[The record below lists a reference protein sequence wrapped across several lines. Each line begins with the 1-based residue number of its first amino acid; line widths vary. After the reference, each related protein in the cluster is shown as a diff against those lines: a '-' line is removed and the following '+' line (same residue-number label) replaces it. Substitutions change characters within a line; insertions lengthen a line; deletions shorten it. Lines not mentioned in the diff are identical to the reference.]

1 MAQIMYKITQKCA
14 QVGLNTARHRLAF
27 REDIL
32 LHPATSSLSQHLVQV
47 NYSTD
52 PAKRPS
58 FARNLWENLKA
69 EYDKNKEMKESLSKF
84 REEAKK
90 LEESD
95 ALKEARRKFQNIE
108 GESKQSAGAF
118 KDQISGLSDKL
129 KESVEDIS
137 KHEGFKKASEF
148 TENISAKTKEASEKV
163 GKAAENISK
172 TSAYQTAS
180 SAATN
185 IKDELEGQTLGGMVY
200 KPPRVLR
207 KRKECEDV
215 SGETIQADE
224 ETVGVELHKDSKFAQ
239 SWQNFKDNNPVM
251 NKFTDY
257 RYSTIQLTVNSLKI
271 RIFQGKI

>member
-172 TSAYQTAS
+172 STAYQTAS
-180 SAATN
+180 SAATTL
-185 IKDELEGQTLGGMVY
+185 KDELEGETLGGKVY
-200 KPPRVLR
+200 RPPQVLR
-207 KRKECEDV
+207 KRKEEAD
-215 SGETIQADE
+215 GDATNITADE
-224 ETVGVELHKDSKFAQ
+224 ESTGMELHKDSRFSQ
-239 SWQNFKDNNPVM
+239 SWQNFKDNNPMM

-257 RYSTIQLTVNSLKI
+257 RYFKQQYLITSL
-271 RIFQGKI
+271 Q